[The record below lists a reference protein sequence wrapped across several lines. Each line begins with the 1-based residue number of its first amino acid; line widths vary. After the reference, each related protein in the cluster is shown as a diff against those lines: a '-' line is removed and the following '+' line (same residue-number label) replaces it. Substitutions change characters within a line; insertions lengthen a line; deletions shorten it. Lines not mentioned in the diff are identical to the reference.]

1 MFGDSHVRNW
11 RGRRGNTGK
20 NGRPDRLGR
29 TRQDPRRRK
38 PRAASRER
46 AWRCSHH
53 TFFAILN
60 HNFEGNGWYSQR
72 AQSPNELS
80 QFESFPGPRTLAG
93 SGTPAVEEGV
103 RLSSISSRGGS
114 GRRREAKNELRRR
127 SCRPLVIFCPL
138 HRRCITA
145 GVRPARLGL
154 IVADMPHASAKIA
167 SVETKARC
175 ATKKNA
181 KRGDPWNVLVRGCA
195 CKRDVMDYDADSI
208 SNAERAALRR
218 LRDLVNRAR
227 HSRLSGAQAPNDS
240 VLGTLMSMAIKHV
253 K

>member
-1 MFGDSHVRNW
+1 MSFLNS
-11 RGRRGNTGK
+11 K
-20 NGRPDRLGR
+20 
-29 TRQDPRRRK
+29 
-38 PRAASRER
+38 ASL
-46 AWRCSHH
+46 
-53 TFFAILN
+53 ILAP
-60 HNFEGNGWYSQR
+60 W
-72 AQSPNELS
+72 
-80 QFESFPGPRTLAG
+80 

-103 RLSSISSRGGS
+103 RLFSISSRGDS

-195 CKRDVMDYDADSI
+195 CKRDVMDHDADSI